1 LKFEKTILEDHQA
14 KVVVEVESGRV
25 EAAKR
30 RAARKLASR
39 GKIPGFRPGKAPY
52 DVILRYYG
60 DEAVQEQ
67 AMDLLVEE
75 VYPQM
80 LKEAEIDP
88 AAAGVLETMEATDEP
103 KFTFKVPLTP
113 EVKLGDYAAI
123 RIPYEFQPPG
133 DEKLERALEDLRQ
146 MYATTETVEREALP
160 GDYVVLDTRSETK
173 TLERADFS
181 TMVRADDQT
190 NEFPFPGFSSQ
201 LVGLKAGASKTVA
214 HTFPAD
220 DKNPALAGQQV
231 AVEVNLKGVR
241 SVSLPGLDDD
251 LARTVGKYDSLDA
264 LKDAL
269 RKDIEARD
277 HADYDDDYFTQIVD
291 QIRSQAVIKY
301 APQTLEHEAEHVV
314 SDMRSR
320 LAQQGLD
327 LETYYKMRNTDAAK
341 FLEEEAKPLALKRLE
356 RSLILDEVARQEK
369 IEVDNSALDQ
379 EFNTTLVGLQSQG
392 INLGA
397 VRGGKQG
404 QQRVAEAL
412 AMQSA
417 NRVLTRRTLERLRA
431 LAAGENVERTFIA
444 GDGSMAEDAEATSK
458 DDTRPAKAARKK
470 PSGRSSAKATTARVS
485 KSKGKTEGKK

>member
-1 LKFEKTILEDHQA
+1 MKFEKTILDDHQA
-14 KVVVEVESGRV
+14 KIVVEVEPTRL

-67 AMDLLVEE
+67 AMDLLVDE
-75 VYPQM
+75 VYPEM
-80 LKEAEIDP
+80 LKEAEVEP
-88 AAAGVLETMEATDEP
+88 AAAGLLETMEGTDEP

-113 EVKLGDYAAI
+113 EVKLGDYHAI
-123 RIPYEFQPPG
+123 RVPYEFEAPG
-133 DEKLERALEDLRQ
+133 PESLERAIEELRQ
-146 MYATTETVEREALP
+146 MYATTETAERAAAA
-160 GDYVVLDTRSETK
+160 GDYVVVDTKSDAK
-173 TLERADFS
+173 ALERTDYS
-181 TMVRADDQT
+181 TMVKADDT
-190 NEFPFPGFSSQ
+190 VDEFPFRGFSSQ
-201 LVGLKAGASKTVA
+201 LVGLKAGEAKTLA
-214 HTFPAD
+214 YTFPTD
-220 DKNPALAGQQV
+220 DKNPALAGQDV
-231 AVEVNLKGVR
+231 TVEVNLKAVR
-241 SVSLPGLDDD
+241 SVTLPSVDDD
-251 LARTVGKYDSLDA
+251 FAKMVGKFDSLAALRDA
-264 LKDAL
+264 LM
-269 RKDIEARD
+269 KDIETRERAE
-277 HADYDDDYFTQIVD
+277 YDDDYYTKVVD
-291 QIRSQAVIKY
+291 QLRGEFVIKY

-314 SDMRSR
+314 TDMRSR

-341 FLEEEAKPLALKRLE
+341 FLEEEAKPLAQRRLE

-369 IEVDNSALDQ
+369 IEVDNEALDQ

-392 INLGA
+392 VNLGS

-431 LAAGENVERTFIA
+431 IAAGEATA
-444 GDGSMAEDAEATSK
+444 APAAEEVAEAEGETSAGK
-458 DDTRPAKAARKK
+458 KPKARAAKTARKNSGPRGASK
-470 PSGRSSAKATTARVS
+470 PKVVRGPRTTKQTES
-485 KSKGKTEGKK
+485 KK

>member
-1 LKFEKTILEDHQA
+1 MKLEKTILEDHQA
-14 KVVVEVESGRV
+14 KVVVEVETARV

-67 AMDLLVEE
+67 AMDLLVDE
-75 VYPQM
+75 VYPEM

-88 AAAGVLETMEATDEP
+88 AAAGVLETMEGSDEP

-113 EVKLGDYAAI
+113 EVQLGDYAAI

-133 DEKLERALEDLRQ
+133 AEKLERALEDLRQ
-146 MYATTETVEREALP
+146 MYATTATVEREALP
-160 GDYVVLDTRSETK
+160 GDYVVFDTHSETK
-173 TLERADFS
+173 ALERTDFS
-181 TMVRADDQT
+181 TMVRADDQA
-190 NEFPFPGFSSQ
+190 NEFPFPGFSSR
-201 LVGLKAGASKTVA
+201 LVGMKAGGFKAVG

-231 AVEVNLKGVR
+231 TVEVNLKSVR
-241 SVSLPGLDDD
+241 SVTLPPLDDD
-251 LARTVGKYDSLDA
+251 FARTVGKYDSLDA

-269 RKDIEARD
+269 SKDVEARD
-277 HADYDDDYFTQIVD
+277 RADYDDDYYTKIVD
-291 QIRSQAVIKY
+291 QIRSQSVIKY

-341 FLEEEAKPLALKRLE
+341 FLEEEAKPLALRRLE

-431 LAAGENVERTFIA
+431 LAAGEEVERPAGA
-444 GDGSMAEDAEATSK
+444 GDGSMAQEAEETSK
-458 DDTRPAKAARKK
+458 DKAHSAKGARKKPTGRSPAKAA
-470 PSGRSSAKATTARVS
+470 PARVS
-485 KSKGKTEGKK
+485 KGKSKTESKK